1 MSQEDVRTWV
11 AKIMIDALK
20 QGASQ
25 GMLLEPEETAPGG
38 VAPLSVAL
46 TGLIS
51 AMLMLADN
59 QPRVTRT
66 YVFRD
71 SNEQMFRILKV
82 STPHRG
88 APGQARSCQC
98 VKIWLYISHFTE
110 PRIMRGKGRGIS
122 LIKA

>member
-1 MSQEDVRTWV
+1 MSQEDVRNWV

-82 STPHRG
+82 QHSPPRG
-88 APGQARSCQC
+88 SRASQKLSVCQNLA
-98 VKIWLYISHFTE
+98 VY
-110 PRIMRGKGRGIS
+110 
-122 LIKA
+122 